1 MLNNETMN
9 KLRHMKLSG
18 FIESLEQQEN
28 SADYREIDFN
38 ERAQYSHLSPY
49 FSNLDSYL
57 AAKADWV
64 LKLPEG
70 VIHE

>member
-38 ERAQYSHLSPY
+38 ERFGLLVDCEFCKRQH
-49 FSNLDSYL
+49 NRL
-57 AAKADWV
+57 AALLQELNFKIPPPV
-64 LKLPEG
+64 
-70 VIHE
+70 